1 MEEREF
7 RDNAVKLRDTDPAL
21 YREMLNEYV
30 ADPYASWD
38 VLKTRAGANLGRVA
52 ERMALS
58 DGRAGIPLSEAFGV
72 DSNQMLRIIDQDSPD
87 SWLTISTPELQK
99 AAIKAGYMKKAN
111 PLDDEATRQA
121 NREGFNK
128 FLKVLSTE
136 SNNRARA
143 KAVQEYEDTKF
154 TESPVEWAKK
164 QVNDLLFRT
173 YSKRAR
179 EQALRGEGATSF
191 GDMDAGDAATLGLDV
206 MANGLYGAGAG
217 GIARGVAQGGL
228 RSGANLFG
236 SDFAAGVLGGL
247 TDAYNREAHTRAGI
261 LPYEW
266 VTEPVVGG
274 LANSLMAPGALRQ
287 GAANV
292 MEFMG
297 AGKVG
302 NMSRRGV
309 MKKTGDL
316 IAAETGWPEANLA
329 STLEDLASA
338 PKYGEAP
345 MTGQTA
351 KKVREMADIWDDGL
365 TVAPG
370 EEQSLFDGLQALYES
385 SFRNGKPP
393 SNLEFSNIVGQEA
406 DRLASAFETAGANEA
421 RQLKRETEYYLNAKK
436 MLDNGIM
443 DAEEMLLETG
453 PQKLPVKNPVSGE
466 TAGMVFDMKGPAY
479 RDEMVMRQYAGD
491 VQGGRP
497 IPARSEEIMDLS
509 RRYPDFGRYVD
520 YVDAR
525 KVSREG
531 RPVMYGSTFLPP
543 ENITNGEFARGV
555 LGGLEYAAKPAI
567 TDIAMSRYMK
577 EDDSPEA
584 ITMAFEKLM
593 EEKPEATRA
602 AYEWKFNPDLPGA
615 SQLTPAERELVDRYR
630 TMEQARALGISAR

>member
-7 RDNAVKLRDTDPAL
+7 RENAAKVMKTDKPL
-21 YREMLNEYV
+21 YEAILDEYA

-38 VLKTRAGANLGRVA
+38 ILKNRAGVKLGRVA
-52 ERMALS
+52 DVYAERRAPSLS
-58 DGRAGIPLSEAFGV
+58 DAFGL
-72 DSNQMLRIIDQDSPD
+72 DSKAMLGLIDQDSD
-87 SWLTISTPELQK
+87 RSWLTLPSAELQK
-99 AAIKAGYMKKAN
+99 AAINAGYMKA
-111 PLDDEATRQA
+111 PTGADDEATRQA

-128 FLKVLSTE
+128 FLRVLATE
-136 SNNRARA
+136 SSNRARA
-143 KAVQEYEDTKF
+143 KAVQEYENTKF
-154 TESPVEWAKK
+154 TDSPVEWAKK
-164 QVNDLLFRT
+164 QVNDILFRT

-191 GDMDAGDAATLGLDV
+191 GDMGAGDAATLGLDV
-206 MANGLYGAGAG
+206 MANSLYGAGAG
-217 GIARGVAQGGL
+217 GIAKGVARGGL
-228 RSGANLFG
+228 RGGANLLG

-266 VTEPVVGG
+266 VTEPVVAGI
-274 LANSLMAPGALRQ
+274 ANSVMAPGSLRQ
-287 GAANV
+287 AAANV
-292 MEFMG
+292 MGFMG
-297 AGKVG
+297 GGKAGSISK
-302 NMSRRGV
+302 RGV
-309 MKKTGDL
+309 MKKTGDVL
-316 IAAETGWPEANLA
+316 AAETGWPEANLA
-329 STLEDLASA
+329 STLEDLAAA

-345 MTGQTA
+345 MAKETA
-351 KKVREMADIWDDGL
+351 KKVQEMADIWNDGL

-370 EEQSLFDGLQALYES
+370 EEQSLFDGLQALYEA
-385 SFRNGKPP
+385 SFKDGKPP

-421 RQLKRETEYYLNAKK
+421 RQLRRETEYYLNTKK

-443 DAEEMLLETG
+443 DAEEMLLETN
-453 PQKLPVKNPVSGE
+453 PQKFPVKNPVSGE
-466 TAGMVFDMKGPAY
+466 TAGMVFDMKGPGY

-509 RRYPDFGRYVD
+509 RRYPEFGQYVD
-520 YVDAR
+520 YVDKR
-525 KVSREG
+525 TVFRNG
-531 RPVMYGSTFLPP
+531 QPVMYGSTFLPP
-543 ENITNGEFARGV
+543 KNITNGEFARGV
-555 LGGLEYAAKPAI
+555 LGGLEYAAKPAV

-630 TMEQARALGISAR
+630 TMEQARALGISAK